1 VQRIIIINKKMKLNC
16 PLPFNDS
23 DRILLGHG
31 SGGRL
36 MHKLISEIFYPA
48 FRNPLL
54 EQDHDG
60 SVFDIEKGRLAYTTD
75 SYVVDPIFF
84 PGGNIGDLAVNGTV
98 NDLAC
103 CGAKPLYLTAGFI
116 IEEGFLLSDLQ
127 QIANSMKEAAEK
139 AGVFIVAGD
148 TKVVERGKCDKIFI
162 NTSGIGIVP
171 AGINI
176 SPSNASE
183 GDVIICSGPI
193 GVHGITILS
202 ARESLGFETE
212 LKSDTASLNNMI
224 NSLLINIKDVHVLRD
239 PTRGGV
245 STTLNEI
252 ANAANIEIELEEESL
267 PIPETVRSASE
278 ILGLDPLYIA
288 NEGIVLIIL
297 PERHAAEALDIINN
311 FPEGKN
317 ASVIG
322 KVTKKGNASVRIK
335 TLYGGSRIMSML
347 SGDQLPRIC

>member
-1 VQRIIIINKKMKLNC
+1 MQINC
-16 PLPFNDS
+16 PLPYTDN

-36 MHKLISEIFYPA
+36 MHTLISEIFYPA

-60 SVFDIEKGRLAYTTD
+60 SVFAVEKGKMAFTTD
-75 SYVVDPIFF
+75 SYVVNPIFF

-116 IEEGFLLSDLQ
+116 IEEGFLISDLQ
-127 QIANSMKEAAEK
+127 KIVNSMKEAAEK

-148 TKVVERGKCDKIFI
+148 TKIVEHGKCDKIFI

-171 AGINI
+171 EEIDI
-176 SPSNASE
+176 SPQKATE
-183 GDVIICSGPI
+183 GDVVICSGPI

-202 ARESLGFETE
+202 ARESLGFETQLE
-212 LKSDTASLNNMI
+212 SDTASLNNII

-252 ANAANIEIELEEESL
+252 AKAANVEIELDDALLS
-267 PIPETVRSASE
+267 IPQPVRAASE

-297 PERHAAEALDIINN
+297 PENYSDEAINILRQ
-311 FPEGKN
+311 FPEGKD
-317 ASVIG
+317 AAVIG
-322 KVTKKGNASVRIK
+322 KVVKKGNASLRLK
-335 TLYGGSRIMSML
+335 TIYGGTRIINML
-347 SGDQLPRIC
+347 NGDQLPRIC